1 MWEGDGLTHHSV
13 IYQQR
18 KLCNIFFS
26 LEVFQYWL
34 RGPPLPLPGPAEGA
48 NVHRE
53 AEGVKIR
60 KIVLWKEGNVAMTET
75 AEA

>member
-1 MWEGDGLTHHSV
+1 M

-26 LEVFQYWL
+26 LEVFQHWF

>member
-1 MWEGDGLTHHSV
+1 M

-26 LEVFQYWL
+26 LEVFQYWF
-34 RGPPLPLPGPAEGA
+34 RGPLLPLPGPAEGA

-60 KIVLWKEGNVAMTET
+60 KIVLWKEGNVAVTET